1 VFLFPAV
8 NFQALPWDFILI
20 LLLLGVVVPWRGS
33 VRVKHLLAKTDL
45 AAQERLRLYGSTIA
59 FQWLMVT
66 IVLWRSL
73 ARNLSPVE
81 LGITLA
87 DPLKTIL
94 IAVGITVVLGINQF
108 AGLHRA
114 AQTPTESRGFLF
126 KFTEKI
132 MPRTRREQGAFALLA
147 CTAGISEE
155 FLYRGFVFVLFT
167 HLFANS
173 RSPIWAAAIVSSCWF
188 AIGHLYQ
195 GQRGIVT
202 TFVVGMIFVSI
213 RIWSKSLLPPVIAHA
228 GVDLIAGIYASKV
241 LGGGAAGTQE

>member
-1 VFLFPAV
+1 V

-20 LLLLGVVVPWRGS
+20 LLVLGIVVPWRGS
-33 VRVKHLLAKTDL
+33 MRVKKLLHHDNL
-45 AAQERLRLYGSTIA
+45 AGGERLRLYGSTIA
-59 FQWLMVT
+59 FQWLMVA
-66 IVLWRSL
+66 IVLWRSM
-73 ARNLSPVE
+73 ARNLSPLE

-94 IAVGITVVLGINQF
+94 IAAGLTAILGFNQF
-108 AGLHRA
+108 AGLNRA
-114 AQTPTESRGFLF
+114 AHIPAESRGFLF

-132 MPRTRREQGAFALLA
+132 MPRTSRERGAFTLLA

-155 FLYRGFVFVLFT
+155 FLYRGFVFVIFT

-188 AIGHLYQ
+188 AVGHLYQ

-202 TFVVGMIFVSI
+202 TLVVGMTFVSV
-213 RIWSKSLLPPVIAHA
+213 RIWSGSLLPAVTAHA
-228 GVDLIAGIYASKV
+228 TVDLIAGFYASKV
-241 LGGGAAGTQE
+241 LGSGAAGN